1 MLESYGIDVVS
12 AGPLNEQ
19 FLGSLELTEH
29 DVLLIDRCE
38 DIPAQSPKT
47 AELLRHWPKPVLLN
61 DSMATKLSLRRG
73 NPEFG
78 RLLVEQISALLN
90 RDPT

>member
-1 MLESYGIDVVS
+1 M
-12 AGPLNEQ
+12 NEQ
-19 FLGSLELTEH
+19 FLGGLELTEH

-38 DIPAQSPKT
+38 DATPLPATLGK
-47 AELLRHWPKPVLLN
+47 LLDHWPKPVLLN

-78 RLLVEQISALLN
+78 RLLVEQISALLI